1 MEMTPIRKLLTILRL
16 MRHYAKAYDAAP
28 GRQLAEMLI
37 LWVRNGIGPLEY
49 YFLGLFRPSVPWREK
64 LNTVSNAGY
73 WRMVQRI
80 NPPDV
85 RVLATN
91 KVASNFLLRASGVPT
106 PRIHG
111 VLDRSRGATTDGVP
125 LRNAAELSELVKT
138 RELTGVCLKPID
150 AWSGT
155 GIVRVEFGREGGRT
169 YAHVHPAGPTLTLE
183 ELCDGGYLDEMR
195 LGGYVV
201 QDVLEQHPELARVHP
216 TSLNTLRT
224 WMHQPEAGR
233 WEMYCANLRMGI
245 DGMTVDNSSAGGIA
259 APVDVETG
267 RLGRAILRAPDPDRA
282 TLEEYSI
289 HPTTGVPIEGELV
302 PMWPEVLAVCRRT
315 AELFPFAFMAVDV
328 GLGKEHPWVVEVEA
342 DPHSF
347 IQLYC
352 VRGLRPMLEPL
363 LERTK

>member
-1 MEMTPIRKLLTILRL
+1 
-16 MRHYAKAYDAAP
+16 MRHYARTHDASP
-28 GRQLAEMLI
+28 GRQLAEMSI
-37 LWVRNGIGPLEY
+37 LWARNGIGPLEY
-49 YFLGLFRPSVPWREK
+49 YFLGLFRPGVPWREK
-64 LNTVSNAGY
+64 LNTVSSSWY
-73 WRMVQRI
+73 WKKVQRI

-91 KVASNFLLRASGVPT
+91 KVASNFLLRASGIPT

-111 VLDRSRGATTDGVP
+111 VLDRARGVTTDGVP
-125 LRNAAELSELVKT
+125 LRNAAELSELVRT

-155 GIVRVEFGREGGRT
+155 GIVRVEFGSEGGRT
-169 YAHVHPAGPTLTLE
+169 YAHVHPSGPTLTLE
-183 ELCDGGYLDEMR
+183 ELCDGGYLDEIR

-201 QDVLEQHPELARVHP
+201 QDVLEQHPGLARVHP

-245 DGMTVDNSSAGGIA
+245 DGMAVDNSSAGGIA

-267 RLGRAILRAPDPDRA
+267 RLGQALLRAPDPDRA
-282 TLEEYSI
+282 TLQEYSV
-289 HPTTGVPIEGELV
+289 HPTTGVPIEGEVV